1 MRVSMDARKAC
12 VFTEGGGA
20 VRVGYAPAGPVG
32 TVRLWQFVR
41 RDTDDK
47 PGLGAAPIS
56 RAWVRPRPGCGPDS
70 DKRPERGSSC

>member
-47 PGLGAAPIS
+47 PGLGAAP
-56 RAWVRPRPGCGPDS
+56 AGVRPRFRQEAGT
-70 DKRPERGSSC
+70 RQ